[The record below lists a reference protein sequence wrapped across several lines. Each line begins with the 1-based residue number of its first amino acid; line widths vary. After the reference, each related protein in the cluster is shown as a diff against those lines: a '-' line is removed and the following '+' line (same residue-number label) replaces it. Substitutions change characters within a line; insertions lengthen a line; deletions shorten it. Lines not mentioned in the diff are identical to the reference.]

1 MQLQIRQQ
9 DILVIMFLHDDSY
22 LFIFSGKFIRII
34 EITFFKTFIEKI
46 LRSIITRLIS
56 SAYFLTKH
64 NHDARTTLS
73 VVNHSFRFFQSDR
86 FNIVIY

>member
-34 EITFFKTFIEKI
+34 EIIFFKTFIEKI
-46 LRSIITRLIS
+46 LRSIIKRLIS
-56 SAYFLTKH
+56 KH
-64 NHDARTTLS
+64 ILFNKTQPWRTHNS
-73 VVNHSFRFFQSDR
+73 KYSQP
-86 FNIVIY
+86 